1 MHRKAYKYRIYPTK
15 KQQRALN
22 ETLDECRWLYNHLL
36 EERKTLWET
45 RHESTSLYRQIDSFR
60 DLKEERPS
68 LKIAHSQ
75 VLQNVA
81 VRIELAFKAFFRRVK
96 NGEDPGYP
104 RFRGKFRYDSFTYP
118 QWEKSCKI
126 EGDRIYL
133 PKIGHVKII
142 LHRNFQGTP
151 KTCTVRRTRTGKWF
165 VTIACEIE
173 PQPLPVIDTRIGIDV
188 GLESFATFHTGEKI
202 ENPRFFRKEE
212 QELAKAQRKFDKT
225 DKGTKERQ
233 QRRRV
238 VARVHE
244 RVANKRY
251 NFIHQHSH
259 RIINQFQIVA
269 VEDLQV
275 NRMVHNHCLAKG
287 IHDAAWSQFFHA
299 LTYKAEYAGRQCIKV
314 NPAYTSQDCSN
325 CGHRESKKLS
335 ERTHSCSC
343 CGLVLDRDHNA
354 AINIL
359 RLGLQSVGIKSVE
372 AHGFLTRVE

>member
-165 VTIACEIE
+165 ATIACEIE
-173 PQPLPVIDTRIGIDV
+173 PQPLPVLDTHVGIDV
-188 GLESFATFHTGEKI
+188 GLESFATFHTGDKI
-202 ENPRFFRKEE
+202 DNPRFFRKEE
-212 QELAKAQRKFDKT
+212 KELAKAQRKFSKT
-225 DKGTKERQ
+225 EKGTPERQ
-233 QRRRV
+233 KRRKV

-244 RVANKRY
+244 RIANKRY
-251 NFIHQHSH
+251 NFIHQHSQNH
-259 RIINQFQIVA
+259 RRIS
-269 VEDLQV
+269 D
-275 NRMVHNHCLAKG
+275 
-287 IHDAAWSQFFHA
+287 
-299 LTYKAEYAGRQCIKV
+299 
-314 NPAYTSQDCSN
+314 
-325 CGHRESKKLS
+325 
-335 ERTHSCSC
+335 HS
-343 CGLVLDRDHNA
+343 D
-354 AINIL
+354 
-359 RLGLQSVGIKSVE
+359 
-372 AHGFLTRVE
+372 